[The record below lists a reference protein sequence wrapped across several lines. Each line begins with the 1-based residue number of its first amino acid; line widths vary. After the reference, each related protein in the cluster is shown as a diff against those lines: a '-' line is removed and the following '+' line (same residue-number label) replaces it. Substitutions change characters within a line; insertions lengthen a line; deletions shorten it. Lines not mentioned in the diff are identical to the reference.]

1 MPTSSSEPR
10 GVAPAQSKRRTHR
23 ERVDLSDRLMLD
35 AAQTLILDVG
45 TVGTT
50 LKEVGE
56 LAGYS
61 RGLAHAR
68 FGSKERLFLKLADRC
83 RRVWIAEL
91 QRVQG
96 DKKGLSAFI
105 TRIDAVA
112 SYVERYPGD
121 AQVMYILWFESVGSK
136 SKMREGLRRFHEQAR
151 TDIRSLLEEAA
162 RSGEIPKEV
171 DAASFAVQFCGTF
184 FGLCYQWLVAPD
196 AVDVSSQIAALKHQ
210 TLLALQADG
219 GVS

>member
-1 MPTSSSEPR
+1 M
-10 GVAPAQSKRRTHR
+10 
-23 ERVDLSDRLMLD
+23 SDRLMLD
-35 AAQTLILDVG
+35 AAQTLVLDVG
-45 TVGTT
+45 TAGTT

-68 FGSKERLFLKLADRC
+68 FGSKERLFLRLADRC

-96 DKKGLSAFI
+96 EKKGLSAFVA
-105 TRIDAVA
+105 RIDAVA
-112 SYVERYPGD
+112 SYVERYPGE

-151 TDIRSLLEEAA
+151 ADIRGLLEEAA
-162 RSGEIPKEV
+162 RSGEVPSEV
-171 DAASFAVQFCGTF
+171 DAASIAVQFCATF

-196 AVDVSSQIAALKHQ
+196 AVDVSSQIAAFKRQ
-210 TLLALQADG
+210 TLLALETAG
-219 GVS
+219 GTSPSSPNQPTCE